1 MVKRVASSVMWF
13 LAVSAGF
20 EYLSL
25 ITGVPSAIGLPIA
38 VGVAAFFG
46 VDPLHRIWNRRA
58 TPVPT
63 GRSRA
68 ISTRQALRPQG

>member
-25 ITGVPSAIGLPIA
+25 LTGVPSVIGIPIA
-38 VGVAAFFG
+38 ACVAAFFG
-46 VDPLHRIWNRRA
+46 MDPLHRIWNRPA
-58 TPVPT
+58 TPAQA

-68 ISTRQALRPQG
+68 IPSRQVLRPQG

>member
-1 MVKRVASSVMWF
+1 MVKRVASAVMWF

-25 ITGVPSAIGLPIA
+25 ITGVPSVIGLPIA
-38 VGVAAFFG
+38 ACVSAFFG
-46 VDPLHRIWNRRA
+46 IDPLHRIWNRPA
-58 TPVPT
+58 TPAHA

-68 ISTRQALRPQG
+68 VSTRQALRPQG